1 MTARVKDMSD
11 DVGMT
16 RVENLDHL
24 LEATQRLVRTVDA
37 LDDDALVEPS
47 LLPGWSRAHVVAHLT
62 LNAEGL
68 AGVLR
73 GVVVGEDMPMYRSQ
87 EDRDADIEELAKA
100 GPAELRERFL
110 ASTTLFHEAVVAVP
124 EGGWAGEFRRVSAGG
139 SMINR
144 IAIPGMRHREV
155 EIHHGDLATG
165 YGPAEWPEEF
175 LDRVFNRVVR
185 DREDGTAVML
195 RTPDGDVPVA
205 GGGGPLVS
213 GSRADL
219 TWWLLGRGRGE
230 SLAADPGLPELGPWR

>member
-1 MTARVKDMSD
+1 MSD

-16 RVENLDHL
+16 RVESLDDL
-24 LEATQRLVRTVDA
+24 AAATQRLVRTVDA
-37 LDDDALVEPS
+37 LDVDALGAPS
-47 LLPGWSRAHVVAHLT
+47 LLPAWSRAHLVAHVT
-62 LNAEGL
+62 LNAEALG
-68 AGVLR
+68 GVLR
-73 GVVVGEDMPMYRSQ
+73 GVVEGDDVPMYDSP

-100 GPAELRERFL
+100 GPAELRDRFL

-124 EGGWAGEFRRVSAGG
+124 EGGWAGEFRRVSVGAPT
-139 SMINR
+139 INR

-155 EIHHGDLATG
+155 EIHHADLDTG
-165 YGPAEWPEEF
+165 YGPAQWPEEF

-185 DREDGTAVML
+185 DREDGTPVML

-205 GGGGPLVS
+205 GGGGPVVL

-230 SLAADPGLPELGPWR
+230 GLAADPGLPELGPWR